1 MKIDYREY
9 LWQMYPCKQEFR
21 DMLPTGNPNGDN
33 YGDIHIPGHTKIKH
47 YRCHGLL
54 GFGGYAT
61 VYDVTEKPHG
71 LKDLFDRNPI
81 HYACKIADLSHASIN
96 GGNAEEIAKSFL
108 QEINLYYKM
117 KKNRLA
123 GVLPIEAHTPIP
135 EIQRAIQEA
144 RKSPNHTVNT
154 KLMMLTPVGLSY
166 ETFLASLVDSGKIR
180 RLTVK
185 QACAM
190 FLDIAEAIL
199 QLHKQGILHRDL
211 KPDNIYLYPET
222 PLILRACLADFNV
235 SRSVQVQ
242 KGMQGLTQITGV
254 GTAAYASPYLKTHN
268 VADLPREIALRLDTY
283 SLGVICYTILNNQK
297 ISVGSDGK
305 VNYPLYSPSKELS
318 ELVLQMME
326 PDPHRALSMEEVVRA
341 LYKILTST
349 PRPEKPTKGHPYLPY
364 LHDKLYRRM
373 DRRSWYRK

>member
-1 MKIDYREY
+1 MSKISYTQYLREV
-9 LWQMYPCKQEFR
+9 YPSKSQYR
-21 DMLPTGNPNGDN
+21 DMLPTGNFNGDN
-33 YGDIHIPGHTKIKH
+33 YGSVRIPGRTNITG

-61 VYDVTEKPHG
+61 VYDVTERPHS
-71 LKDLFDRNPI
+71 LEALIYRKRP

-108 QEINLYYKM
+108 QEIELYYKM

-123 GVLPIEAHTPIP
+123 GVLPLKAHTPIP
-135 EIQRAIQEA
+135 EIQRAIREA
-144 RKSPNHTVNT
+144 HKNPHHTANT
-154 KLMMLTPVGLSY
+154 RLMMLTPVGLSY
-166 ETFLASLVDSGKIR
+166 QVYLASLVESGKIR
-180 RLTVK
+180 RLTVE

-199 QLHKQGILHRDL
+199 QLHKHGILHRDL
-211 KPDNIYLYPET
+211 KPDNIYLYPDQNT
-222 PLILRACLADFNV
+222 LRACLADFNV

-254 GTAAYASPYLKTHN
+254 GTAAYASPYLKRHN

-297 ISVGSDGK
+297 ISVGLDGRLK
-305 VNYPLYSPSKELS
+305 EPQYSPSKELS
-318 ELVLQMME
+318 KLVLEMME

-341 LYKILTST
+341 LYKILLSAPQPAK
-349 PRPEKPTKGHPYLPY
+349 PRPSAVPVGHYFGG
-364 LHDKLYRRM
+364 R
-373 DRRSWYRK
+373 W